1 MEMKKS
7 DLINKEPKLQDFYED
22 MNKHPQAEYS
32 IRDEYVIEL
41 ERDIKD
47 REMGRI
53 TIWKAQKVEDKYVP
67 SPKDGV
73 KYDWYGVARRFT
85 EFDRD
90 TPHTLSDMEYHF
102 EETIREH
109 PYEGPR
115 KKTDIKLVH

>member
-1 MEMKKS
+1 MEIESS
-7 DLINKEPKLQDFYED
+7 DLIDKEPALEDFYSD
-22 MNKHPQAEYS
+22 MNRHPQAEYS
-32 IRDEYVIEL
+32 MRNEYVIEL

-53 TIWKAQKVEDKYVP
+53 TIWKAQKLRNGFVP

-73 KYDWYGVARRFT
+73 IYDWYGVARRFI
-85 EFDRD
+85 EFDRNA
-90 TPHTLSDMEYHF
+90 PHTLSEMEYHF

-115 KKTDIKLVH
+115 TKTDITVKD